1 MMRSNKIILVVAVI
15 SISVLCVSCNN
26 IIPIKGSGN
35 LKTSEIT
42 DDTFEKINSGGS
54 AEIHFHA
61 SEEYR
66 AVVTIDENIEE
77 YVEIFTK
84 NNVLNIRTKNGYNI
98 SPTKFTVD
106 VYCPFLSG
114 ITMSGSGSFRNVG
127 TIIVSTFETK
137 LTGSGKVEAT
147 IECENYSAGITG
159 SGKITVSGNIN
170 ETKVSITG
178 SGDFHGNELK
188 TKSATITITGSGNAN
203 IYVAENLQA
212 KITGSGNISYSGEP
226 KVTSSVTGSGRIK
239 KM

>member
-1 MMRSNKIILVVAVI
+1 MKRGYKIILVAAVI
-15 SISVLCVSCNN
+15 GISVFCVSCSN

-42 DDTFEKINSGGS
+42 YDTYEKINSGGC
-54 AEIHFHA
+54 AEIRFHA

-66 AVVTIDENIEE
+66 AVVTIDENLEE
-77 YVEIFTK
+77 YVEIFTE

-106 VYCPFLSG
+106 VYCPFLTG
-114 ITMSGSGSFRNVG
+114 ITMSGSGSFRNVD

-137 LTGSGKVEAT
+137 LTGSGKIEAN
-147 IECENYSAGITG
+147 IECDNYSAGITG

-178 SGDFHGNELK
+178 SGDFHGKELK
-188 TKSATITITGSGNAN
+188 TKNATITITGSGNAN
-203 IYVAENLQA
+203 IYVTDNLQV
-212 KITGSGNISYSGEP
+212 KITGSGNINYSGEP
-226 KVTSSVTGSGRIK
+226 KVNSNVTGSGRIR